1 MARKKEYTRLP
12 GRRRYTFGHHTLWL
26 GPDHLLAMATR
37 MVVEEYQRFYYRD
50 IQALVMRQ
58 LTGWKIVLAISGF
71 LTAVF
76 LLMALTM
83 DMGWNIFWGIMCA
96 LAAVVFVHQ
105 VFFGT
110 NCECHLVTAVQTV
123 KLPSLYRRRFAEKT
137 LRRIRPLIDQAQGVL
152 SPAEIRAQA
161 PLPAA
166 PEENARA
173 GEPASPRP
181 ILNTNWHAAMSAL
194 LLANALII
202 NLVIFY
208 TNAGVL
214 VLGATLF
221 MVFLITVIIALVRQ
235 QNRRVYP
242 SLRRLTWINLAYAAL
257 GAGFGYLLYFY
268 IIVQDPALLE
278 QSMGTHWDFVQA
290 FARLS
295 VGQDPFLRIS
305 FLAAAIIEVILG
317 MTGFLLITRHRRVY
331 RP

>member
-1 MARKKEYTRLP
+1 MARKKKYTRLP
-12 GRRRYTFGHHTLWL
+12 GRRRYTFGHHTLWQ

-58 LTGWKIVLAISGF
+58 LTGWKIVLAVFGF

-83 DMGWNIFWGIMCA
+83 DMGWNIFWGIMCG
-96 LAAVVFVHQ
+96 LAAVVFLHQ
-105 VFFGT
+105 LFFGT

-152 SPAEIRAQA
+152 SVEEIRAQV
-161 PLPAA
+161 PPPEA
-166 PEENARA
+166 PEKNARA
-173 GEPASPRP
+173 GEPSSPHP
-181 ILNTNWHAAMSAL
+181 ILNTNWHAVMSAL
-194 LLANALII
+194 LLANALLS

-208 TNAGVL
+208 TNAVVL
-214 VLGATLF
+214 VLGSILF

-242 SLRRLTWINLAYAAL
+242 SLGRLTWVNLAYAAL

-268 IIVQDPALLE
+268 VLVQDPALLE
-278 QSMGTHWDFVQA
+278 QSMGTQWDYLQA

-295 VGQDPFLRIS
+295 VGQDPFLRFS
-305 FLAAAIIEVILG
+305 FLTAAIIEVILG
-317 MTGFLLITRHRRVY
+317 MTGFLLITRHRRMY